1 MHLFL
6 AMAPE
11 ALGVTELVVNS
22 YARKDSPE
30 RWFFRLSEILILLE
44 VVNHLA
50 KIQSMKS
57 HVFVFAVI
65 ANIICFWVIPYYPA
79 VSLLI
84 SILARNYCVLITL
97 YFFLINRMTG
107 LSTGS

>member
-6 AMAPE
+6 AMVPE
-11 ALGVTELVVNS
+11 ALGFTEPVVNS

-44 VVNHLA
+44 VVNQLA
-50 KIQSMKS
+50 KIQSMKN

-79 VSLLI
+79 VSLII
-84 SILARNYCVLITL
+84 SFVARNDNMLITL
-97 YFFLINRMTG
+97 YF
-107 LSTGS
+107 S

>member
-1 MHLFL
+1 MHLLL
-6 AMAPE
+6 ALMPE
-11 ALGVTELVVNS
+11 VLGVTEPVVNS

-50 KIQSMKS
+50 MIQSMKS
-57 HVFVFAVI
+57 HVFVFTVI

-79 VSLLI
+79 VSILTLI
-84 SILARNYCVLITL
+84 VTKNDCVLITL
-97 YFFLINRMTG
+97 YFFLMHRMTG